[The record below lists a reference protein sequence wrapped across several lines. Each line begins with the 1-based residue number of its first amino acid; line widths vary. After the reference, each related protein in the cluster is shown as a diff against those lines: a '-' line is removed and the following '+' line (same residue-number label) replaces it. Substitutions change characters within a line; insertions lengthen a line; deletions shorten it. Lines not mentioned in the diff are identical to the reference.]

1 MNTLFSSEKQPGKSG
16 FSGLYASFSSKKT
29 GYNRFFGTFRN
40 RFHQKVTI
48 RPTPTRLD
56 PVVERTPLG
65 PAPLEQLARPHFA
78 EELEADRLGVDGLPR
93 VLLPHLEPRRQARR
107 VDEVGV
113 EVVLHVVGAHPPILR
128 G

>member
-1 MNTLFSSEKQPGKSG
+1 MLHFPPKNRVKQVCFSEHSETGFIKKSLF
-16 FSGLYASFSSKKT
+16 A
-29 GYNRFFGTFRN
+29 
-40 RFHQKVTI
+40 
-48 RPTPTRLD
+48 PTRLD
-56 PVVERTPLG
+56 PIVERTPLG